1 MCVVSAIHDYGQ
13 KLWPDI
19 APVPWINPMTPSPAP
34 MTPPDLSELLKR
46 IEIGKNAQKSMI
58 KIIDPDE
65 ALNPK
70 DDQPRLPTA
79 AEIKAFKKLVAVAE
93 RFDEIA
99 KQAHCE
105 DPEKVKLM
113 AQLDERLAR
122 IEEAVGIAPAPSDTV
137 PSVHHDTLE
146 MAKELFQ
153 YLNSR
158 LGTIVPFENLR
169 EQLEA
174 LFPEGDMDDA
184 MRRANAA
191 YLLLNEA

>member
-1 MCVVSAIHDYGQ
+1 MCVVSAVHDYGQ
-13 KLWPDI
+13 KLWPD
-19 APVPWINPMTPSPAP
+19 VTPWVNPMPMIPTPQPSP
-34 MTPPDLSELLKR
+34 DISELLKR
-46 IEIGKNAQKSMI
+46 IEIGKNADKPMI
-58 KIIDPDE
+58 KIINPEE
-65 ALNPK
+65 ALAPK

-79 AEIKAFKKLVAVAE
+79 AEIKAFKKLVEAAE

-113 AQLDERLAR
+113 AQLDARLAR
-122 IEEAVGIAPAPSDTV
+122 IEEAVGAVVDTVEETV

-153 YLNSR
+153 HLNSR